1 MTARRRATEPVEQPE
16 PLNAALRDHV
26 SRYAFVLSLR
36 PTHIAALVHLDAS
49 VTAQPAGRRL
59 TDREFIGHDNRPTL
73 KDRLDPA
80 TRPMVRL
87 DSHFVSGINGL
98 IARGLVVH
106 HNHPHENWQKDN
118 HRPFGDYYEI
128 TSAGRHVI
136 GLLQGSGLWQAYRD
150 SMPWLNSK
158 EAAA

>member
-1 MTARRRATEPVEQPE
+1 MTARRRATPPPEPAE

-36 PTHIAALVHLDAS
+36 PTHIAALVHLEAS
-49 VTAQPAGRRL
+49 LEAQPAGRRL
-59 TDREFIGHDNRPTL
+59 TDREFTSYDSRPTL
-73 KDRLDPA
+73 QHRLDPT

-87 DSHFVSGINGL
+87 DSQFVGGINGL

-106 HNHPHENWQKDN
+106 HDHPHEKWEKDN
-118 HRPFGDYYEI
+118 HRPFGDFYEI

-136 GLLQGSGLWQAYRD
+136 GLLRGSGLWQAYRD
-150 SMPWLNSK
+150 SMPWLRDK